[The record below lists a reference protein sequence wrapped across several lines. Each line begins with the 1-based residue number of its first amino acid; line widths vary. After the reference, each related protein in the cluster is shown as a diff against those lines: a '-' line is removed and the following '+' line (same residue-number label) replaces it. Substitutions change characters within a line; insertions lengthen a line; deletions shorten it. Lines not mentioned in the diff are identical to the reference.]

1 LKGNP
6 GSLNKIKSLIAN
18 IKKTSLYETIS
29 YYTTN
34 LLRKFDNDHIW
45 IMSSGISFNMLI
57 CVIPFTLILLTILGI
72 YLDSQAVQTKLV
84 NYLNSMLPLPGQYK
98 ERFIFELT
106 ERTKELSSNTFLTG
120 LIGLGGL
127 FWTVSGLFSSMR
139 EVLRKV
145 YNIDAGLSYIT
156 GKLRDFLLVI
166 ISVSLFITSM
176 LLTSSVQIFEE
187 YSQGILGEA
196 VALTVFQRL
205 VPMFVGFIISFCLFY
220 VLYALVPHWKFN
232 KKVILYSTTI
242 ATILFETLKYLFA
255 IYILK
260 IANYGRIY
268 GTYATIVI
276 SIFYV
281 YYLSVIF
288 VLCAELGEI
297 YYSRNRNRLDKI
309 TGKEPAPE
317 IRIN

>member
-1 LKGNP
+1 MYDTL
-6 GSLNKIKSLIAN
+6 
-18 IKKTSLYETIS
+18 S
-29 YYTTN
+29 YYAVN

-57 CVIPFTLILLTILGI
+57 CIIPFTLILLTILGI
-72 YLDSQAVQTKLV
+72 YLDSGTVQIKLV
-84 NYLNSMLPLPGQYK
+84 SYLNSMLPLPGQYK

-120 LIGLGGL
+120 VIGLGGL

-139 EVLRKV
+139 EVLRKI
-145 YNIDAGLSYIT
+145 YNIESELSYIT
-156 GKLRDFLLVI
+156 GKLRDLLLVI
-166 ISVSLFITSM
+166 ISVSLFLSSM
-176 LLTSSVQIFEE
+176 VLTSSVQIFED

-196 VALTVFQRL
+196 ITLTLFQRL
-205 VPMFVGFIISFCLFY
+205 VPMAVGFIISFCLFY

-232 KKVILYSTTI
+232 RKVILYSTFI
-242 ATILFETLKYLFA
+242 ATILFEALKYLFA
-255 IYILK
+255 VYILK

-276 SIFYV
+276 SIFYI

-297 YYSRNRNRLDKI
+297 YYSRNKLRLDRI
-309 TGKEPAPE
+309 PE
-317 IRIN
+317 KQTSREIQTN